1 MRRITIT
8 KVIDKHGVIYKAKK
22 PTKAF
27 REGEL
32 VKFIFPDN
40 EIISIVRTDNTD
52 DSVCD
57 VCIWGGDSMC
67 TAPIV
72 DEHRLCGFI
81 THIDGRFERLDNVLE
96 DL

>member
-8 KVIDKHGVIYKAKK
+8 KVVDKYGVTYKAKK
-22 PTKAF
+22 PTKVF
-27 REGEL
+27 QEGEI

-40 EIISIVRTDNTD
+40 EIIAIVRTDSTK
-52 DSVCD
+52 DSVCSS
-57 VCIWGGDSMC
+57 CIWGVEQCNS
-67 TAPIV
+67 PIV